1 MQDKVITLVPG
12 CQMLP
17 SSFLFNKLEWK
28 ILQTIRFPG
37 IFQSIITIPYSKDFK
52 TQDNGKP
59 WWSGKKNNNINY
71 RGKHIQLFF
80 SSNTGLQSM
89 FLTAPEITCT
99 ENCFHFFWT
108 HLLVCWE
115 TLINSAAT
123 PTFLSP
129 EVLHQ
134 TSCRLLAGLLV
145 STSTENC
152 TVSDRVLI

>member
-1 MQDKVITLVPG
+1 MHDKVITLVRG
-12 CQMLP
+12 CQMLF
-17 SSFLFNKLEWK
+17 SSFLSNKLEWK

-59 WWSGKKNNNINY
+59 WWSGKKITISITEENIFS
-71 RGKHIQLFF
+71 FF

-115 TLINSAAT
+115 TLIDSAAT
-123 PTFLSP
+123 PMFLSP

-145 STSTENC
+145 STLTENC